1 MDEILIA
8 EMGLDGGGCT
18 VYGQC
23 VAGTW
28 SFWQEG
34 VSMYFDE
41 NDDEAWKPWSTE
53 PVAQLTDA
61 LPKSWWLMYVLYVH
75 PDFVEQLRTA
85 FYTHR
90 RKRNWQEQRFSD
102 LRRE

>member
-8 EMGLDGGGCT
+8 EIGLDGGVCT
-18 VYGQC
+18 IYGRL
-23 VAGTW
+23 VDGTW

-41 NDDEAWKPWSTE
+41 NDEDAWQPWSTE
-53 PVAQLTDA
+53 PVANLIDA
-61 LPKSWWLMYVLYVH
+61 LPDFWWLMYVLYVH

-85 FYTHR
+85 FYKHR
-90 RKRNWQEQRFSD
+90 RKRDWQEQRFSD

>member
-1 MDEILIA
+1 
-8 EMGLDGGGCT
+8 
-18 VYGQC
+18 
-23 VAGTW
+23 
-28 SFWQEG
+28 
-34 VSMYFDE
+34 MYFDE